1 MSASGTHREIE
12 RKFLLKHLPPDFGKV
27 KPVQLEQGYLAQS
40 DIREIRIR
48 CKDQSWQMT
57 VKDGL
62 GLQRQ
67 ETEIELSKQQAEALW
82 PLTLGRRITK
92 MRFVYPYE
100 SHTLEIDIFSGALD
114 PLRLC
119 EIEFASLEE
128 AKAFKAPDF
137 LGKEVTDVTEY
148 NNANL
153 AVHGLPNSDK
163 TRERVGALPFFE
175 KDNDLYVVLVTNQ
188 SGNKWIFPRG
198 QLEPDMTLAEAA
210 LMESYEEAGLIGRI
224 LSELHEQCTRDGRSV
239 QHLYPMK
246 VVQML
251 DEWPEDSIRKR
262 QVVKFKKAMQMLD
275 DPALVECAQ
284 ALVARIS
291 L

>member
-1 MSASGTHREIE
+1 MSAADTQPEIE
-12 RKFLLKHLPPDFGKV
+12 RKFLLKHLPPNFGKG
-27 KPVQLEQGYLAQS
+27 KAVQIEQGYLAQT
-40 DIREIRIR
+40 DTREIRIR
-48 CKDQSWQMT
+48 LKGQIWQMT

-67 ETEIELSKQQAEALW
+67 ETEIELTRQQAMALW
-82 PLTLGRRITK
+82 PLTLGRRISK
-92 MRFVYPYE
+92 MRVVYPYQGYR
-100 SHTLEIDIFSGALD
+100 LEIDIFSGELD

-119 EIEFASLEE
+119 EIEFASVDE
-128 AKAFKAPDF
+128 ANAFKAPEF
-137 LGKEVTDVTEY
+137 LGEDVTEVTEY
-148 NNANL
+148 SNANL

-163 TRERVGALPFFE
+163 TRERYGTLPFFE

-198 QLEPDMTLAEAA
+198 QLEPDMTPAEAA

-224 LSELHEQCTRDGRSV
+224 LSELHEQCTRDGRSI

-275 DPALVECAQ
+275 DPDIVKCAQ
-284 ALVARIS
+284 ALVARIA